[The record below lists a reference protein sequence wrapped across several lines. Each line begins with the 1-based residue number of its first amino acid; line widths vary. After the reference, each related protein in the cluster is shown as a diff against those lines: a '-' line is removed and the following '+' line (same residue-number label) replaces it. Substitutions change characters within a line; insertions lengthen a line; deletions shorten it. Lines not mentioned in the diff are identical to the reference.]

1 MDLFNNLITVRYKDD
16 ELLSELKM
24 FKLNN
29 EDFYSKLNK
38 RLDNIQYVQNS
49 ILFILISII
58 ANRLFNSLIN

>member
-29 EDFYSKLNK
+29 

>member
-1 MDLFNNLITVRYKDD
+1 MDLFNNLITVRFKDD

-29 EDFYSKLNK
+29 EDIYSKLNK

>member
-49 ILFILISII
+49 ILFILVSII

>member
-58 ANRLFNSLIN
+58 ANRLLNSLIN

>member
-29 EDFYSKLNK
+29 EDIYSKLNK

-49 ILFILISII
+49 ILFILLSII

>member
-29 EDFYSKLNK
+29 EDIYSKLNK

-49 ILFILISII
+49 ILFILVSII

>member
-29 EDFYSKLNK
+29 EDIYSKLNK